1 MRTRLATAATSTLT
15 ALVTACSA
23 AGPSTAV
30 PAGEGPAADPRS
42 RPPIVHVADHDLT
55 TPPPAT
61 DTEVAHADR
70 GTPAAP
76 TARTAAARTAV
87 ADPASIDDPAGAAA
101 GLLTELLAA
110 EGLTVTSI
118 DSHLERHQDDQAQ
131 VRVDVAHTPGH
142 GHPVQSVYLLELARE
157 AGRWRLVR
165 FSEPG

>member
-1 MRTRLATAATSTLT
+1 MRTRLATVATSTLT
-15 ALVTACSA
+15 ALVAACSA
-23 AGPSTAV
+23 AGSSIAV

-42 RPPIVHVADHDLT
+42 RPPIAHGAGHDLT

-76 TARTAAARTAV
+76 TARTDV
-87 ADPASIDDPAGAAA
+87 ADPAPIDDPADAAA

-118 DSHLERHQDDQAQ
+118 DTHLERHQDDQAQ
-131 VRVDVAHTPGH
+131 VRVDVAHSPGH

-157 AGRWRLVR
+157 AGRWRLLS